1 MAKEKIMGVEIGSYS
16 MKLAVCTDGFLDDYV
31 CVPLPDN
38 MVMEDHIVSWEALA
52 DFIKETASEHKLSCK
67 NVALC
72 LPDRVTYIVRMTMP
86 LMTVDQLKINLP
98 YEFHEYIPEDMD
110 KYIYDYSVI
119 GISGEPDSKQR
130 EMDIMA
136 VAAPKDEIDNYR
148 TMFRRAGFRL
158 TIAAPTVSAFRNI
171 IKDYEFEN
179 DITEKRDYAILDIGQ
194 NSVKLHFFTRG
205 VYDVTRM
212 MEPGCSAF
220 VDAIAEK
227 NSVDPHIAQLDLLN
241 NKDNIQYSDELGEKY
256 SSMAVEIMRVLNFY
270 GFNHPDSTLKKI
282 HYCGGGSQIKP
293 LLAVIEEMADYKL
306 ESIRELLVDSDEMT
320 DDAIACA
327 QALGIVW
334 TEEV

>member
-1 MAKEKIMGVEIGSYS
+1 
-16 MKLAVCTDGFLDDYV
+16 
-31 CVPLPDN
+31 
-38 MVMEDHIVSWEALA
+38 
-52 DFIKETASEHKLSCK
+52 
-67 NVALC
+67 
-72 LPDRVTYIVRMTMP
+72 
-86 LMTVDQLKINLP
+86 
-98 YEFHEYIPEDMD
+98 
-110 KYIYDYSVI
+110 
-119 GISGEPDSKQR
+119 
-130 EMDIMA
+130 
-136 VAAPKDEIDNYR
+136 
-148 TMFRRAGFRL
+148 
-158 TIAAPTVSAFRNI
+158 
-171 IKDYEFEN
+171 
-179 DITEKRDYAILDIGQ
+179 
-194 NSVKLHFFTRG
+194 
-205 VYDVTRM
+205 M